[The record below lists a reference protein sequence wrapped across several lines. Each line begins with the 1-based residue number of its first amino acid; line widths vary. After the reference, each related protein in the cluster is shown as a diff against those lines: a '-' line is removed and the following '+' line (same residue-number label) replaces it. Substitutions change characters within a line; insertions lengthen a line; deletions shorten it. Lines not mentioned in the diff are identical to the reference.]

1 LKKALKTFRKSVE
14 DSLRTANSRNKN
26 EDLDARKRRCNEF
39 VLGETLSTIVPV
51 VSKFFYLKDWKKS
64 IWQIEKLFEE
74 ILSILSR
81 LKMRMGIS
89 GIHDAVTQQDNSE
102 SLW

>member
-51 VSKFFYLKDWKKS
+51 VRTQS
-64 IWQIEKLFEE
+64 I
-74 ILSILSR
+74 
-81 LKMRMGIS
+81 
-89 GIHDAVTQQDNSE
+89 
-102 SLW
+102 